1 LSVVVRDLYV
11 SRPLLGPHKAD
22 SVLVVDPDRILS
34 NAVADKLLQPVSW
47 RDAKVVDVV
56 RRVKLTQLFL
66 RGTLYLGTEAR
77 SLFTIPD
84 PLRRVVGKGLDHF
97 PMLPLHVSN
106 VKR

>member
-1 LSVVVRDLYV
+1 MSVVVRDLYV
-11 SRPLLGPHKAD
+11 SRPLLGPRKAD

-34 NAVADKLLQPVSW
+34 NAVVDKLLQPVSW

-56 RRVKLTQLFL
+56 RRVQLTQLFL
-66 RGTLYLGTEAR
+66 RSALYLSTEAR
-77 SLFTIPD
+77 GLFTIPD
-84 PLRRVVGKGLDHF
+84 PLRRIVGKGLNHF

>member
-1 LSVVVRDLYV
+1 M
-11 SRPLLGPHKAD
+11 
-22 SVLVVDPDRILS
+22 LS

-56 RRVKLTQLFL
+56 RRVQLTKLFL
-66 RGTLYLGTEAR
+66 RSTLYLSTEAR

-84 PLRRVVGKGLDHF
+84 LLRRIVGKGLNHF
-97 PMLPLHVSN
+97 PMLPLCDSN